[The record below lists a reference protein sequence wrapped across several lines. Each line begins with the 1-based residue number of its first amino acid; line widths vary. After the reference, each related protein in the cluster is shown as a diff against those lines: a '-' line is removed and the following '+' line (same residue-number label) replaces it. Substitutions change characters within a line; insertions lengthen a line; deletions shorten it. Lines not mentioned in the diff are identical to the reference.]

1 MAYPKVGVG
10 LPIVGPE
17 AGPQAIAAV
26 ATAADQLGFHAV
38 SVFERL
44 LLPAAPGWVN
54 HAGLPEDPAYDAL
67 ETLAWIA
74 ARTERVRLHTAI
86 LVPLFQQPVVLARRV
101 ATIDHLSGGRMDL
114 GIAMGWLPEEFEAT
128 GVPARGRATAY
139 EESVAALRACWG
151 PDPVEFKGE
160 HFTIPTAKIGPKPL
174 DGLTLFGGGVART
187 AIERAARI
195 TDGLTLAFRDWD
207 SCLEQIKWYRD
218 AGGTGRIILR
228 AGPMLPH
235 PQQPEAPTTFTEPA
249 MLEDLRRAADVGVH
263 RVDWD
268 LNIVGM
274 SIPDQLD
281 AFRTLAGRLGW

>member
-1 MAYPKVGVG
+1 MTYTEVGVG

-17 AGPQAIAAV
+17 AGPEAIAAV
-26 ATAADQLGFHAV
+26 AIAADQLGFHAV

-54 HAGLPEDPAYDAL
+54 HAGLPDNPAYDAL

-74 ARTERVRLHTAI
+74 AKTEWVRLHTAI

-160 HFTIPTAKIGPKPL
+160 HFTIPPAKIGPKPL

-235 PQQPEAPTTFTEPA
+235 PQQPEAATTFTEPA
-249 MLEDLRRAADVGVH
+249 ILDDLQHAADVGVH

-268 LNIVGM
+268 LNIVGL

>member
-1 MAYPKVGVG
+1 MTYAQVGVG

-17 AGPQAIAAV
+17 AGPEAIAAV
-26 ATAADQLGFHAV
+26 AIAADRLGFHAV

-44 LLPAAPGWVN
+44 LIPAAPGWIN
-54 HAGLPEDPAYDAL
+54 HAGLPENPAYDAL

-74 ARTERVRLHTAI
+74 AKTERVRLHTAI
-86 LVPLFQQPVVLARRV
+86 LVPLFQQPVVLPGGWRRS
-101 ATIDHLSGGRMDL
+101 TICPAGGWTLVSRWA
-114 GIAMGWLPEEFEAT
+114 GCPRSSRRP
-128 GVPARGRATAY
+128 VSP
-139 EESVAALRACWG
+139 SAAGQRRTRNPSQPCACWG
-151 PDPVEFKGE
+151 PHPVEFKGE
-160 HFTIPTAKIGPKPL
+160 HFAIPLAKIGPKPL
-174 DGLTLFGGGVART
+174 DGFTLFGGGVART

-207 SCLEQIKWYRD
+207 SCLEQVKWYRD

-235 PQQPEAPTTFTEPA
+235 PQQPEATTTFTEPTI
-249 MLEDLRRAADVGVH
+249 LDDLQHAADVGVH

-274 SIPDQLD
+274 SIPDHID